1 MLETLGSIGALVLAV
16 AAIVFYIIIL
26 ISPLLILRKLSQIN
40 KQLTVANSYLAEIR
54 ASGTQ
59 PR

>member
-1 MLETLGSIGALVLAV
+1 MLETLGSIGVLVLAV

-26 ISPLLILRKLSQIN
+26 IAPLLILRKLSQIN
-40 KQLTVANSYLAEIR
+40 KQIAVANSYLAEIR